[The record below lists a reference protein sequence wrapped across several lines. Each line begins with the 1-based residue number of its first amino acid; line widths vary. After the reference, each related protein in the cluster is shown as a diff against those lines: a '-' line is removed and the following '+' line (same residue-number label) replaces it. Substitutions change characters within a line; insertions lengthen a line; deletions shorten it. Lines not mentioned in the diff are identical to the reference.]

1 MSSPEDLAK
10 IMRGDWDRRVKHD
23 YRFWMSDGFSS
34 DQHMWQT
41 GSRDFGVLTAGIQYS
56 HDKTF
61 VEVGCG
67 VGRMLR
73 AAAQNFGSVVGVDVS
88 TEAIKKAHEFLSDL
102 ANIKLIVGNGY
113 SLAELNDNSVDVVGV
128 FAALSSAP
136 SEILAGYMGEIQ
148 RILKPDGILRLQI
161 YTGSEQKVGREDTLH
176 LRCYEENR
184 FRDAAKLAGFDV
196 EYIND
201 LVLGVEV
208 SFESIDVKA
217 KIVSLKKN
225 PLLKP
230 APVSVI
236 TSALLSSPEVNGK
249 SVDGDIEYWMTL
261 NLAETAADSG
271 DYARAKEALNYALSL
286 SKTVTID
293 VGDVLER
300 IVNKVSEGD
309 NPNNANTSHET
320 NILQTNINIIKAKF
334 PKVYEQ
340 ILSVLNSDQSEITVK
355 NTQDG
360 VVLFEK
366 DTCFDHAEKPKAAAT
381 QWIKRNL
388 AEQRLIDAG
397 EICVIGLSA
406 GYHIEE
412 LLNATKKSVSVIEPN
427 INLFLAAI
435 KNRDLS
441 FVFNSIRTL
450 SVGDQINQDAIS
462 DEVEILI
469 RPQTQLL
476 SADKISCIKEKF
488 YGIRG
493 LKSLKPNVVVVGPLQ
508 GGTLP
513 ITGYTT
519 RALLSLGQRTRELD
533 MSPFNSGYM
542 SLQNMLKEP
551 HRLQTMYNNYVECV
565 SQTILEAAIE
575 KKTDIVIFMAQA
587 PVTGRVLQELRN
599 RGIIT
604 VLWFMEDYLRF
615 TYWQSMSRF
624 YDFVFTIQKGECL
637 DLIKQAGAGEVHYLP
652 AACDPIVHAPR
663 NLTAEEKQE
672 WGSKYSFVGAG
683 YHNRQQVFASF
694 ADLPFKLW
702 GTEWPGCKPFDRM
715 IQKEGQRLTP
725 DEYTKIFCGTD
736 VNINLHSSNERD
748 GVDPFGDFVNP
759 RTFELAA
766 CGAFQLVDERSLLS
780 EVFEVGK
787 EVITFSSPQDLRE
800 KMAYYADRP
809 EERRAIAEASRKRVL
824 NEHTYAHRIQQML
837 SIIYS
842 SKYEHLKSRSDAHP
856 WKKMLERAKGEPEL
870 ADRCQ
875 RAFLRGEEP
884 KLDGLIADIMV
895 GQGKL
900 TETEQKLLFLHHV
913 SKQII
918 RMKMEENSR

>member
-10 IMRGDWDRRVKHD
+10 IMRGDWDRRVKQD

-41 GSRDFGVLTAGIQYS
+41 GTRDFGVLTAGIQYS
-56 HDKTF
+56 ADKSF
-61 VEVGCG
+61 LEVGCG
-67 VGRMLR
+67 VGRILR
-73 AAAQNFGSVVGVDVS
+73 AASQNFGSVIGVDVS
-88 TEAIKKAHEFLSDL
+88 TEAIKKAKEFLADL
-102 ANIKLIVGNGY
+102 SNIKLIIGNGY

-148 RILKPDGILRLQI
+148 RILKPDGIFRLQI

-176 LRCYEENR
+176 LRCYEEDR
-184 FRDAAKLAGFDV
+184 FKDAARLAGFDV

-217 KIVSLKKN
+217 KIVSLRKN
-225 PLLKP
+225 SQLKP

-249 SVDGDIEYWMTL
+249 AVDGDIEYWMTL
-261 NLAETAADSG
+261 NLAETAADTG
-271 DYARAKEALNYALSL
+271 DYTRAKEALNYALSL

-300 IVNKVSEGD
+300 IVNKVSQGD
-309 NPNNANTSHET
+309 KLSSVTTNDSTEFLQANL
-320 NILQTNINIIKAKF
+320 NVIKEKF
-334 PKVYEQ
+334 PKVFEQ
-340 ILSVLNSDQSEITVK
+340 ISLLVNCNTLEISVK
-355 NTQDG
+355 NTKDG
-360 VVLFEK
+360 IVLFEK
-366 DTCFDHAEKPKAAAT
+366 DTCFDHANKPLAAAA

-388 AEQRLIDAG
+388 SEQRLIDAG

-406 GYHIEE
+406 GYHVEE
-412 LLNATKKSVSVIEPN
+412 LLNTTKKCVSVIEPN
-427 INLFLAAI
+427 INLFVAAI
-435 KNRDLS
+435 KNRDLTLLL
-441 FVFNSIRTL
+441 NSIRTL
-450 SVGDQINQDAIS
+450 SVGDKIDSEAIS

-476 SADKISCIKEKF
+476 SADKLSIIKEKF
-488 YGIRG
+488 YGVRG

-519 RALLSLGQRTRELD
+519 RALVALGQRTRELD
-533 MSPFNSGYM
+533 MSPFNAGFM
-542 SLQNMLKEP
+542 SLQTMLKEP
-551 HRLQTMYNNYVECV
+551 HRLQTMHNNYVECV

-637 DLIKQAGAGEVHYLP
+637 DLIKQAGAAEVHYLP
-652 AACDPIVHAPR
+652 AACDPGIHAPR
-663 NLTAEEKQE
+663 ILTPEEKQE

-694 ADLPFKLW
+694 AELPFKLW
-702 GTEWPGCKPFDRM
+702 GTEWPNCKPFDRM
-715 IQKEGQRLTP
+715 IQKDGQRLTP

-759 RTFELAA
+759 RTFELAS
-766 CGAFQLVDERSLLS
+766 CGAFQLVDERSLLP
-780 EVFEVGK
+780 EVFEIGK
-787 EVITFSSPQDLRE
+787 EIVTFSSPKDLRD
-800 KMAYYADRP
+800 KMAYYSERP
-809 EERRAIAEASRKRVL
+809 EERFKIAQASRNRVL
-824 NEHTYAHRIQQML
+824 SEHTYAHRIQQML

-856 WKKMLERAKGEPEL
+856 WKKMLERAKSEPEL
-870 ADRCQ
+870 TERCQ
-875 RAFLRGEEP
+875 KAFLRGEEP

-918 RMKMEENSR
+918 RMKMEETSK